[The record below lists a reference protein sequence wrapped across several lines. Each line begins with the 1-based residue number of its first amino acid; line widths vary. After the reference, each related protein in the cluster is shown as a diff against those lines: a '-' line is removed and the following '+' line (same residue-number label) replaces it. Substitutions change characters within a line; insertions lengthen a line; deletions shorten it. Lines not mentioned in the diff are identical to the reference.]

1 MSADENWVLL
11 IKAIF
16 VHIAK
21 GEVRNPST
29 DHSINISKYNPLLGS
44 SCIKLPNEL
53 DYPRKGLIN
62 IPSIDDNEC
71 FKWCLVRYLHPAV
84 RSTGRITKAD
94 KDFAEKLDIKDT
106 KFPIRVRD
114 IQNIFL
120 KKRIPSA
127 LVWGMLM
134 EKACSGSKYACI
146 MLIHENFASCMLT
159 KKTRSGS
166 KYDYTRKFIVQNVLL
181 LWQTI
186 I

>member
-134 EKACSGSKYACI
+134 EKACSGSS
-146 MLIHENFASCMLT
+146 MLALCLFKKILLVVCSRKRLDQVRNMIILEN
-159 KKTRSGS
+159 
-166 KYDYTRKFIVQNVLL
+166 LL
-181 LWQTI
+181 YKMCCCCDRL
-186 I
+186 